1 MPKDLKRH
9 SQNISP
15 SFAEEYIRNVWDS
28 RLRLGGNFWHQ
39 IEKYERNRLMN
50 QQKITRILTV
60 PYDEGEEVFVDVMM
74 QLYHQGIL
82 LIGNNSFSTLG
93 IDFSEPTNTHTMIK
107 DEESYREIYPLSESW
122 ASVLTVM
129 LGLSAPTEGLEI
141 PKNQQNLLSDWTM
154 ESALLCLD
162 AESGDVK
169 LLIKINLFWAIEL
182 SLPHRKRYGNR
193 IRDISLIF
201 IPTYEET
208 KRWSDIKIECLNTII
223 GAGWESIANE
233 QIDSLIQDL
242 SSGEYGNEWGGF
254 KYLRTSE
261 HNEYYP
267 IKIKT
272 VPVYGEDGRWSLSYS
287 IIDVIRWRS
296 VNRLIA
302 LNYSKRGFNI

>member
-15 SFAEEYIRNVWDS
+15 SFAEEYIRNVWDN

-39 IEKYERNRLMN
+39 IGKYERNRPMN
-50 QQKITRILTV
+50 YHRLTV

-93 IDFSEPTNTHTMIK
+93 IDFSEHTNTHTMIK
-107 DEESYREIYPLSESW
+107 DEESYREIYPQSESW

-201 IPTYEET
+201 IPSYEET
-208 KRWSDIKIECLNTII
+208 KRWGDIKNECLDTII
-223 GAGWESIANE
+223 GAGRESIAE
-233 QIDSLIQDL
+233 GQIESFIEDL

-272 VPVYGEDGRWSLSYS
+272 VAVYGEGEPDRVSAYS

-296 VNRLIA
+296 VNRLIT